1 MDVLSI
7 VMLIFILLEL
17 FNVITLYLNPGST
30 RGNGL
35 GVFKAYEKSKE
46 NPEVHELVKYLIYW
60 VAGSKIIFI
69 VLLIGVL
76 ITGTPATK
84 VFSTIALIFSILTF
98 FSRLYPSIR
107 KLDDAGQITPKG
119 YSKILGV
126 MIISFVSMFAIALI
140 VFFIFF
146 NGG

>member
-7 VMLIFILLEL
+7 VMLIFVLLEL
-17 FNVITLYLNPGST
+17 SNVLMLYLKPGSV

-35 GVFKAYEKSKE
+35 GVFKAYEVSKE
-46 NPEVHELVKYLIYW
+46 HPEVHELVKYLIYW

-69 VLLIGVL
+69 VLLIGIL
-76 ITGTPATK
+76 LTGSVTTK

-107 KLDDAGQITPKG
+107 KLDKAGQITPKG
-119 YSKILGV
+119 YSKILGT
-126 MIISFVSMFAIALI
+126 MIISFVSMFAIALV

-146 NGG
+146 NRG